1 MITYS
6 SVAMHCVPRRWC
18 RLCVGGPK
26 PLPPPPTL
34 LWRDDGRNSSGR
46 TASVWQADA
55 QCHTM
60 MVLEGT
66 DVAKAQQVSH
76 VNRH

>member
-1 MITYS
+1 M
-6 SVAMHCVPRRWC
+6 
-18 RLCVGGPK
+18 
-26 PLPPPPTL
+26 

-66 DVAKAQQVSH
+66 ELAKAQQVSH
-76 VNRH
+76 VNCH